1 MQQFTGKRLH
11 FDVVAGV
18 GTIPRPIADYAL
30 ILQCGG
36 CVLTKKQIM
45 NRLSP
50 AAGQHISI
58 SNYGMAIAFMQ
69 GIFDRAVRPFE
80 VMNYLASMYFIS
92 KL

>member
-1 MQQFTGKRLH
+1 MQQFTGKKLN

-18 GTIPRPIADYAL
+18 ETIPRPITDYAL

-36 CVLTKKQIM
+36 CGLTKKQII

-50 AAGQHISI
+50 AAGSNIPI

-69 GIFDRAVRPFE
+69 GIFDRAVQPF
-80 VMNYLASMYFIS
+80 M
-92 KL
+92 KTK